1 MGEREEGAPLSLL
14 SLFFLK
20 ARQLVFKTLLCFKAQ
35 GKSQRSS
42 HGSPP
47 TPRPHP
53 RLAALASQCPSVHEH
68 TRCSCP
74 ELVLP
79 LPGLRFP
86 QAITHLAPHL
96 LGVLPSE
103 LPSQWGLS

>member
-1 MGEREEGAPLSLL
+1 MGERKEGAPLSLL
-14 SLFFLK
+14 PLFFLE
-20 ARQLVFKTLLCFKAQ
+20 ARQLVFKTLCFKAQ

-68 TRCSCP
+68 TRRSCP
-74 ELVLP
+74 ELALS
-79 LPGLRFP
+79 LPGLRFL
-86 QAITHLAPHL
+86 QVITHLAPHL

-103 LPSQWGLS
+103 SPSQWGLS